1 MNLTG
6 LTMTDIQPLG
16 GVTRRRA
23 GLPRVSRSSP
33 TREQIRGGIKASHED
48 AQEVSPQ
55 VAVRLQQVRVQGC
68 HSSARILTQA
78 CVHHTNIEQAG
89 KTVWG
94 GGRGG
99 WVGVQSSGSWEHQAK
114 QLLRVSAHEKA
125 SRSALQKVLLYTGH
139 NSGLCPAFKFGL
151 VEGAAYVSQTW

>member
-6 LTMTDIQPLG
+6 LTMSDIQAPD
-16 GVTRRRA
+16 GVTGRRA

-33 TREQIRGGIKASHED
+33 TREQIRGSIKASHED

-78 CVHHTNIEQAG
+78 CVHHTNIGQAG

-99 WVGVQSSGSWEHQAK
+99 WVGVQSSGSWKNQAE
-114 QLLRVSAHEKA
+114 QLLRVLAHEKA
-125 SRSALQKVLLYTGH
+125 SRSARQKALLYIGDE
-139 NSGLCPAFKFGL
+139 SGLRPAIPVWIG
-151 VEGAAYVSQTW
+151 